1 MSSGLLLKDYTV
13 DVSYIN
19 CTDQQK
25 SQIIDY
31 NNILINKGIN
41 IDKIAYVFQPFFPL
55 FVLDSYELYSYNCS
69 VVSINQ
75 NELIMYTKYENLLD
89 NEINNYII
97 ESRINKILKI
107 KNTIDDKR

>member
-1 MSSGLLLKDYTV
+1 MSSGLLLKDYKV

-41 IDKIAYVFQPFFPL
+41 IDKIAYVFQPFFRFL
-55 FVLDSYELYSYNCS
+55 F
-69 VVSINQ
+69 
-75 NELIMYTKYENLLD
+75 
-89 NEINNYII
+89 
-97 ESRINKILKI
+97 
-107 KNTIDDKR
+107 